1 MSTDRTSGPS
11 SFPSLECKCDVL
23 RLVGYIGIMAKLR
36 GLLKASH
43 FGPTLIVTSIS
54 FGFAVHYWW
63 EGPAYVIAFG
73 VFTGQL
79 VVGWS
84 NDLYDFD
91 DDLRHQRTNKPLV
104 SGLITKQYLEKWLR
118 AMVPFSFVANLLG
131 PLGIRGGLV
140 YMLGI
145 ACGVAYNFYFKFSVL
160 SPLPYAIAFAA
171 LPSSIAISKDITPPL
186 WMWLGGALLGMAA
199 HFINVL
205 KDMKED
211 HVSGIKGLP
220 QRLGTRGSV
229 VAAVVLIS
237 VSVLV
242 LL

>member
-1 MSTDRTSGPS
+1 MWFG
-11 SFPSLECKCDVL
+11 
-23 RLVGYIGIMAKLR
+23 KLK

-43 FGPTLIVTSIS
+43 FGPTLLVTAIS
-54 FGFAVHYWW
+54 FGFATYYWW

-84 NDLYDFD
+84 NDLYDYQ
-91 DDLRHQRTNKPLV
+91 DDLSHNRKNKPLV
-104 SGLITKQYLEKWLR
+104 SGQIRKELLQNWLKW
-118 AMVPFSFVANLLG
+118 VTPFSFIANLFG
-131 PLGIRGGLV
+131 PLGVKGGLV

-145 ACGVAYNFYFKFSVL
+145 LCGVAYNFYFKFSVL

-186 WMWLGGALLGMAA
+186 WMWLGGALFGMAA
-199 HFINVL
+199 HFINVI

-211 HVSGIKGLP
+211 QISKIGGLP
-220 QRLGTRGSV
+220 QRLGSKNSIW
-229 VAAVVLIS
+229 VAVILIAIGIAI
-237 VSVLV
+237 LKIT
-242 LL
+242 

>member
-1 MSTDRTSGPS
+1 
-11 SFPSLECKCDVL
+11 
-23 RLVGYIGIMAKLR
+23 MAKLR

-54 FGFAVHYWW
+54 FGFALHYWW

-118 AMVPFSFVANLLG
+118 VMVPFSFVANLLG

-145 ACGVAYNFYFKFSVL
+145 ACGVAYNFYFKFSAL

-186 WMWLGGALLGMAA
+186 WMWLGGALLGMSA

-229 VAAVVLIS
+229 VAAVVLIILGVTILILS
-237 VSVLV
+237 L
-242 LL
+242 